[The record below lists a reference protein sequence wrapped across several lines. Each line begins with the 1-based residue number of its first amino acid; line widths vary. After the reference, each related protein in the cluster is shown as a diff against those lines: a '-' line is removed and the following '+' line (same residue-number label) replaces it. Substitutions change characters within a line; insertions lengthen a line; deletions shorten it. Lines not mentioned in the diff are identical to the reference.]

1 MLHKFN
7 KLTGLLSVFALLTLS
22 LGAFGSSRFSSLE
35 ERLNNCNSDTLCL
48 RLSIALCDSIIF
60 NDPDQAKNYAISA
73 LELATNLSDTAAMA
87 KTNNQLGV
95 VATIKGLY
103 LTGIEHYQLALSY
116 YRVVNDEVG
125 IAKALNNIG
134 VIYTSMENNEEAAKN
149 YREALVFNSK
159 RNDHTGVSLNLYN
172 LSVITAALNDYAGA
186 EMYADSLRAYQRLH
200 GKYISDSPLFAD
212 IFLQKG
218 QLDSAEYYY
227 KKSIAEH
234 RHELDESQVA
244 NDFIGMARLK
254 IKQNKFEDALYN
266 LITSEKLC
274 LNHEFNDTYLSLL
287 SVRAE
292 AYAGLQRFEEAFK
305 SQTAYIALDDSLTK
319 MNNFSR
325 ISELNARYE
334 AEKRDRQI
342 AEQEGLLQARKA
354 EELFRQRIYMLIF
367 GCFLTILI
375 IITVSLIK
383 KRKTNKLLQTQ
394 NNEITQQRHK
404 ILSSIN
410 YALKIQNSILVPE
423 DLIRKRL
430 PESFIY
436 LKPKDIVSGD
446 FYWFAEHDDKTMLA
460 TIDCTGHGVPGAFM
474 SLIAYAKLNKIVNE
488 QGHRNPGSILT
499 KVHEEIMLSLNQNE
513 AGENAQDGMDM
524 SFCIIDHAKKSISFS
539 GARNPIVVVRK
550 GEMLEIKADA
560 LSIGGKYFN
569 EIHAT
574 TGGFSTQEI
583 DFETGDCLYLFTDG
597 YMDQFGGTD
606 GKKMNKAR
614 FRDIL
619 AESCKMDAFNAKNYI
634 SDQLESWR
642 NTHTQLDDIL
652 VIGVRL

>member
-1 MLHKFN
+1 MHYNLIKVYTF
-7 KLTGLLSVFALLTLS
+7 LGVFILLTQS
-22 LGAFGSSRFSSLE
+22 LGALGNSRFSSLE
-35 ERLNNCNSDTLCL
+35 ERVKNCESDTLCL
-48 RLSIALCDSIIF
+48 RLTIDLCDSIIF
-60 NDPDQAKNYAISA
+60 NDPEQARIYALSA
-73 LELATNLSDTAAMA
+73 LQLATDLSDTARLA

-95 VATIKGLY
+95 IATIQGLY

-116 YRVVNDEVG
+116 YRTVNDEKG

-134 VIYTSMENNEEAAKN
+134 VIYTSMDNNAEAAKN
-149 YREALVFNSK
+149 YREALAFNSK
-159 RNDHTGVSLNLYN
+159 RNDHTGVTLNLYN
-172 LSVITAALNDYAGA
+172 LCIIAAELENYKEA
-186 EMYADSLRAYQRLH
+186 EMYADSLRGYQRTH
-200 GKYISDSPLFAD
+200 GKFISDSPLYAD

-227 KKSIAEH
+227 KKSLEEH
-234 RHELDESQVA
+234 RKELDESQVA
-244 NDFIGMARLK
+244 NDYIGLARLK
-254 IKQNKFEDALYN
+254 IKQGNFDDALYN
-266 LITSEKLC
+266 LIASEKIC
-274 LNHEFNDTYLSLL
+274 LSYEFNDTYLSVL

-292 AYAGLQRFEEAFK
+292 ALSGLQRFEEAYRAQ
-305 SQTAYIALDDSLTK
+305 SAYIALEDSLTK
-319 MNNFSR
+319 VNNFSR

-342 AEQEGLLQARKA
+342 AEQEGQLQARKA
-354 EELFRQRIYMLIF
+354 EEVFRQRIFILIIS
-367 GCFLTILI
+367 CFFIILI
-375 IITVSLIK
+375 IITISLIRN
-383 KRKTNKLLQTQ
+383 RKTNKLLQTQ
-394 NNEITQQRHK
+394 NNEINLQRHK

-430 PESFIY
+430 PDSFIY

-446 FYWFAEHDDKTMLA
+446 FYWYAEHDGKTMLA

-474 SLIAYAKLNKIVNE
+474 SLIAYAKLNMIVNE
-488 QGHRNPGSILT
+488 QGHRNPGTILT

-524 SFCIIDHAKKSISFS
+524 SFCIIDHVAKKISFS
-539 GARNPIVVVRK
+539 GARNPIVVVRQ
-550 GEMLEIKADA
+550 GEMLEVKADA

-574 TGGFSTQEI
+574 TGGFSTQHV
-583 DFETGDCLYLFTDG
+583 DFESGDCLYLFTDG
-597 YMDQFGGTD
+597 YMDQFGGAD

-619 AESCKMDAFNAKNYI
+619 SESYKLSAEDAKKFI
-634 SDQLESWR
+634 GSQLESWK
-642 NTHTQLDDIL
+642 NSYSQLDDIL